1 MGVKLIFFP
10 SQVRNS
16 VGVKTIDS
24 FKKETGNTSYWDGR
38 VAMHFPYVGGG
49 GEVEAED
56 LRGQRVEHH

>member
-24 FKKETGNTSYWDGR
+24 FKKETGNTSYWMEESR
-38 VAMHFPYVGGG
+38 LHFPYDDGGE
-49 GEVEAED
+49 EVEAED
-56 LRGQRVEHH
+56 LMGQRVELH